1 MWEVVEAET
10 DTQDQVAQASLSAV
24 LPETG
29 QHTFPLPQAQDDPL
43 RNLERCRNFT
53 AGERA

>member
-29 QHTFPLPQAQDDPL
+29 QHTFPLPQAQDDSL